1 MAHRMRTLLDAMR
14 RTDRLIAATVGFA
27 IVAAVFAGLA
37 VTSLRDHRALE
48 RQRIE
53 DVEILDAARSGVL
66 AMISIRDTSAPD
78 DVKKVLDQSTGA
90 FQKDFEARS
99 ASFVSVVQEAKVVT
113 TGDVLAQGIESRED
127 GTATVLVYATSSVTN
142 AAGAENETRTW
153 RLRVTLT
160 DDSSRYKMSNV
171 EFVA

>member
-14 RTDRLIAATVGFA
+14 RTDRVIAATVGFA

-37 VTSLRDHRALE
+37 VTSLRDHRAIE

>member
-1 MAHRMRTLLDAMR
+1 MRTLLDAMR

>member
-113 TGDVLAQGIESRED
+113 TGDVLAQGIESREN

>member
-1 MAHRMRTLLDAMR
+1 MRTLLDAMR
-14 RTDRLIAATVGFA
+14 RTDRVIAATVGFA

-37 VTSLRDHRALE
+37 VTSLRDHRAIE